1 MMLTRPGA
9 ATTQRGVRPNLAVNS
24 EAAVRDS
31 TSYPNITIRQNGVN
45 ASVSLPRYLRRF
57 GSRSGARYFS
67 NIWSTG
73 TTLTLAFS
81 IGSGNRLMM
90 SSSATISGGVPA
102 VS

>member
-31 TSYPNITIRQNGVN
+31 TSYPHITIR
-45 ASVSLPRYLRRF
+45 RRK
-57 GSRSGARYFS
+57 GRADRAVELDRYFS

-73 TTLTLAFS
+73 TTRTSAFS
-81 IGSGNRLMM
+81 IGSGKRLIR
-90 SSSATISGGVPA
+90 SSSATTSGGVPA